1 MKSRRTIITISDE
14 DKLWL
19 ENYSR
24 MHSISMAEAV
34 RRGIIQLKERDTG
47 EAYRRLVLQ
56 TRGIW
61 KGEDGLRYQK
71 KLRAEWG

>member
-1 MKSRRTIITISDE
+1 MRSKRTIITISEE
-14 DKLWL
+14 DKSWL
-19 ENYSR
+19 ENYSKV
-24 MHSISMAEAV
+24 HDISMAEAV
-34 RRGIIQLKERDTG
+34 RRGIIQLRERESG